1 MTPQVHEERCIPEA
15 THRRLS
21 GHASRIVTV
30 LITSSSFWLL
40 ADFDGRGKQE
50 EHSFCHSSRSLLFHC
65 IAFRIF
71 NVATTFERTIDFI
84 LRGLQWKAWLRW
96 WHYYIFGL
104 VRRTVRTLVSGSWI
118 PRVWGTANNYKE
130 MSLCRS
136 KSKSSRAHREWSRC
150 EPRTR

>member
-1 MTPQVHEERCIPEA
+1 MCHEAVVQPPVQPSSISEKEGRLVGMFHRLSVTPQVHEEECIPEA

-71 NVATTFERTIDFI
+71 NVAATFERTIDFI
-84 LRGLQWKAWLRW
+84 LRGLQWKAW
-96 WHYYIFGL
+96 
-104 VRRTVRTLVSGSWI
+104 
-118 PRVWGTANNYKE
+118 PRQ
-130 MSLCRS
+130 
-136 KSKSSRAHREWSRC
+136 
-150 EPRTR
+150 